1 MQLLL
6 FFVVAMGASFTSA
19 KHIHKREEGLTCD
32 SPDSCVNWYTTGSA
46 QCSSGYKATPYEVR
60 GSPPGTYCERSCNDD
75 ERKECAAQ
83 KCTFYKKECSTYP
96 GSTICAKALIFCD
109 APIKTTKDNCVQLR
123 MGQPVKYN
131 DAAGTCEVDP
141 DAEKDDHYLRFRFE
155 KTSVDL
161 SLVVSCAPVTA
172 KGVKSV
178 TAAVLSATSN
188 CGYADTSAY
197 EITYRC
203 KEGKE
208 KFDKLEDV
216 VRKACAVADH
226 PGSAA
231 PVFVAN
237 KG

>member
-1 MQLLL
+1 
-6 FFVVAMGASFTSA
+6 
-19 KHIHKREEGLTCD
+19 
-32 SPDSCVNWYTTGSA
+32 
-46 QCSSGYKATPYEVR
+46 
-60 GSPPGTYCERSCNDD
+60 
-75 ERKECAAQ
+75 
-83 KCTFYKKECSTYP
+83 
-96 GSTICAKALIFCD
+96 
-109 APIKTTKDNCVQLR
+109 
-123 MGQPVKYN
+123 
-131 DAAGTCEVDP
+131 
-141 DAEKDDHYLRFRFE
+141 
-155 KTSVDL
+155 VDL

-237 KG
+237 KGWSTFDIDEFAGTNPGENDRCRWHEESLVESIVTRAGTDGD

>member
-1 MQLLL
+1 MHLLL

-19 KHIHKREEGLTCD
+19 KHIHKREEGLKCE
-32 SPDSCVNWYTTGSA
+32 SLESCVNWYTTGSA
-46 QCSSGYKATPYEVR
+46 QCSSGYKATTYEVA

-75 ERKECAAQ
+75 ERKDCAA
-83 KCTFYKKECSTYP
+83 KECTFYKDQCRIYP
-96 GSTICAKALIFCD
+96 GSEICAKAIVFCD
-109 APIKTTKDNCVQLR
+109 EPIKTTKYNCDRLR

-141 DAEKDDHYLRFRFE
+141 DAEKDDHYLRFVIG

-161 SLVVSCAPVTA
+161 QLYMSCAPVTA
-172 KGVKSV
+172 KGASSV
-178 TAAVLSATSN
+178 AKAVLKLTN
-188 CGYADTSAY
+188 YCGWTDTSAY
-197 EITYRC
+197 EIVYNC

-208 KFDKLEDV
+208 KFAQFEDV
-216 VRKACAVADH
+216 ARKACAIADH
-226 PGSAA
+226 PGAAA